1 MSDPVVNLFK
11 DFLNSDF
18 MDSLILYRL
27 KDDYETVVAYIDG
40 LSERS
45 MFKSLSDIDLKDF
58 DTLMDDMI
66 GLQQVIRMYECSYYP
81 SHTHGGLVPMEKEQP
96 VTIDITNYDEETGVI
111 DFEIDESAK
120 EKLIQMG
127 FKYMLMLG
135 LLKID
140 EDEVFKIL
148 EAHKQNELKETLNQS
163 YDYWHEGSPV

>member
-1 MSDPVVNLFK
+1 
-11 DFLNSDF
+11 
-18 MDSLILYRL
+18 
-27 KDDYETVVAYIDG
+27 
-40 LSERS
+40 
-45 MFKSLSDIDLKDF
+45 
-58 DTLMDDMI
+58 
-66 GLQQVIRMYECSYYP
+66 
-81 SHTHGGLVPMEKEQP
+81 MEKEQP